1 MAEAAAGGG
10 GGPEGGTVVPGGGA
24 AAPGGGAGFELPLLL
39 FAGFRSI
46 IDALHRDLAEQGH
59 PETRPAY
66 GFALQAVGRE
76 GAGISEIGRRL
87 GVSKQAAGKTVEKL
101 EALGY
106 VERAADPADGRRTV
120 IRLTSHGTDLLARSA
135 EGFDRLRAQWARA
148 LGDERLTA
156 LEADLRTMA
165 PANAFRLD
173 AAGWFTG

>member
-1 MAEAAAGGG
+1 MAEAAGGG
-10 GGPEGGTVVPGGGA
+10 GGVPGGGA
-24 AAPGGGAGFELPLLL
+24 EASGGGQAGFELPLLL

-46 IDALHRDLAEQGH
+46 IDALHRDLAEHGH

-106 VERAADPADGRRTV
+106 VERGADPADGRRTV
-120 IRLTSHGTDLLARSA
+120 IRLTPHGVDLLARSA
-135 EGFDRLRAQWARA
+135 EGFDRLRAEWARA
-148 LGDERLTA
+148 LGEERLAT

-165 PANAFRLD
+165 PAYAFRLD